1 MEMLIMR
8 KNHLVAIVCGLAVI
22 VFLAMAA
29 NVMAADSAKKSS
41 PTKEKKLTK
50 EQIPAVVLTAFQKA
64 YPKAVIK
71 GAGQET
77 KDSVT
82 CIEIESVDGAVKRDI
97 QYTID
102 GKVVEIEESI
112 DTKALPDAALNSIA
126 KEYPKGKIEKAERI
140 TQGDKIQYEVIVAV
154 GKDRTEIVFDASGK
168 TIKTETSK
176 EDEDQD

>member
-1 MEMLIMR
+1 MR
-8 KNHLVAIVCGLAVI
+8 KNHLVAMMCGIAAIL
-22 VFLAMAA
+22 FLTLAA
-29 NVMAADSAKKSS
+29 NVMAVDSAKKSS

-50 EQIPAVVLTAFQKA
+50 EQIPAVILTAFQKA

-82 CIEIESVDGAVKRDI
+82 YIEIESVDGAVQRDI
-97 QYTID
+97 QYAID
-102 GKVVEIEESI
+102 GKAVEIEESI
-112 DTKALPDAALNSIA
+112 DTKALPDAALKSVA
-126 KEYPKGKIEKAERI
+126 KEYPKGKIEKAERMS
-140 TQGDKIQYEVIVAV
+140 QGDKIQYEVIVAV